1 MPGACCDMGAS
12 TTLDKAQI
20 LKSGCTL
27 ADAAQACAL
36 AATWRALQHGCER
49 RPKQAQ
55 ILQSPLMLAGAEW
68 PGSTGDPW
76 RVSSMRPCSGK
87 PLLRNGS
94 ATVHAPLLRHAPLPG
109 TQCGRGQLVT
119 PGAFQANL
127 LVRPAGVNLWP
138 RCLRHLR
145 WHPGRERQACS
156 ASALGAIL
164 RMAAPSA
171 RGPRQL
177 LHFALRRGSAGGPS
191 SLRLA

>member
-76 RVSSMRPCSGK
+76 RVSSMRPCSGRR
-87 PLLRNGS
+87 LCYG
-94 ATVHAPLLRHAPLPG
+94 TVPPQCMRLCSG
-109 TQCGRGQLVT
+109 TRLCPARSV
-119 PGAFQANL
+119 
-127 LVRPAGVNLWP
+127 AGVNW
-138 RCLRHLR
+138 
-145 WHPGRERQACS
+145 
-156 ASALGAIL
+156 
-164 RMAAPSA
+164 
-171 RGPRQL
+171 
-177 LHFALRRGSAGGPS
+177 
-191 SLRLA
+191 